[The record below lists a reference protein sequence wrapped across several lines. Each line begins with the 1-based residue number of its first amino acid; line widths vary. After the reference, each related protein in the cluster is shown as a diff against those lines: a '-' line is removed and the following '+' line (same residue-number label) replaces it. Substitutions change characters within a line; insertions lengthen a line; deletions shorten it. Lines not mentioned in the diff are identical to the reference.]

1 MTYRQFFKLKD
12 LGEIFVGDIIRLLRK
27 LSSIFWHFGRK
38 SADLRKIMAND
49 GQNTGDMP
57 AEEFR
62 KHGYEIVDWIANYFE
77 RIEEFPVLA
86 KVEPGWLTANLPT
99 APPEHGEE
107 FGDVLGDVHRL
118 ILPAVTHWNHPNF
131 HGLFSTSTSSVG
143 VFGEMLTAA
152 FDMKGM
158 LWRTAPAS
166 AELEDVVLGWLGQM
180 MDLPAHFEGIIYD
193 TASVSTM
200 HAIAAA
206 RERAG
211 LKVRDE
217 GMSGRDD
224 LPLMRV
230 YCSEHVHS
238 AADKSVIT
246 LGLGLRSLR
255 KIESNDRF
263 EMIPEK
269 LAEAIEEDIENG
281 YLPICV
287 IPTIGTTST
296 SSVDPVDPIADICE
310 KYGMWLHV
318 DTAYAGSTAI
328 LPEFRHHFTGR
339 AQNPVATAPGSDFKG
354 WERADSIVLNPHKW
368 LFTPFDLSILYCR
381 DMNTLKTAFSLTP
394 EFLKTSEGGVKN
406 GMDYG
411 IQLGRRFRALKLWFV
426 IRYFGVEGLQSRLRE
441 HCRLAR
447 LFASWVE
454 DSPDFEM
461 MAPVPFALVCFRACP
476 RRVSS
481 PHVSEGSLTDE
492 QLNLLNERIMNDINA
507 SGEAYLSHTKLNGK
521 FTLRLSVGSIR
532 VEERHLQKV
541 WDMLNAA
548 IAGAY
553 P

>member
-1 MTYRQFFKLKD
+1 MDEKKL
-12 LGEIFVGDIIRLLRK
+12 
-27 LSSIFWHFGRK
+27 
-38 SADLRKIMAND
+38 
-49 GQNTGDMP
+49 GDMP
-57 AEEFR
+57 ADDFR
-62 KHGYEIVDWIANYFE
+62 KYGYEIVDWIANYFE
-77 RIEEFPVLA
+77 HIGEFPVLSQ
-86 KVEPGWLTANLPT
+86 VEPNWLKKSIPAS
-99 APPEHGEE
+99 APETGED
-107 FGDVLGDVHRL
+107 FGEILKDIDKL

-152 FDMKGM
+152 FDMKAM
-158 LWRTAPAS
+158 LWRTSPAS
-166 AELEDVVLGWLGQM
+166 TELEDVVLDWLRQM
-180 MDLPAHFEGIIYD
+180 MDLPDHFEGIIYD

-211 LKVRDE
+211 LKVRDL

-230 YCSEHVHS
+230 YASEHVHS
-238 AADKSVIT
+238 SIDKSLIT

-255 KIESNDRF
+255 KIECNERF

-269 LAEAIEEDIENG
+269 LAEAIDDDIENG

-287 IPTIGTTST
+287 LPTIGTTST
-296 SSVDPVDPIADICE
+296 SSVDPVDAIADICE
-310 KYGMWLHV
+310 KYDIWLHV

-328 LPEFRHHFTGR
+328 VPEYRHY
-339 AQNPVATAPGSDFKG
+339 FKG
-354 WERADSIVLNPHKW
+354 WERADSIVVNPHKW
-368 LFTPFDLSILYCR
+368 LFTPFDLSVLYCK
-381 DMNTLKTAFSLTP
+381 DLSVLKEAFSLVA
-394 EFLKTSEGGVKN
+394 EYLKTSDEQTVKN

-426 IRYFGVEGLQSRLRE
+426 IRYFGREGLIARLRE

-454 DSPDFEM
+454 SSEMFELL
-461 MAPVPFALVCFRACP
+461 APVPFALVCFRACP
-476 RRVSS
+476 Y
-481 PHVSEGSLTDE
+481 GIND
-492 QLNLLNERIMNDINA
+492 LNELNERIMNEINS

-521 FTLRLSVGSIR
+521 FALRLSVGSIR

-541 WDMLNAA
+541 WELLNLHVS
-548 IAGAY
+548 
-553 P
+553 